1 MANTNSDVTFRGHA
15 AIIVRKL
22 QQKPLTA
29 QQILKAT
36 AGTTPHNS
44 WSLARIAERH
54 GGLVLRT
61 IDGTENR
68 DGLKRY
74 AFDPKPVTAAR
85 KATRKAPAKKAA
97 ALSVKRAAKK
107 TSR

>member
-15 AIIVRKL
+15 EIIVRKL
-22 QQKPLTA
+22 QQKPMTA

-36 AGTTPHNS
+36 NGTTPHNS

-61 IDGTENR
+61 IDGSENR
-68 DGLKRY
+68 DGGLGVLWVGWRNGH
-74 AFDPKPVTAAR
+74 AFLRTGSPWIKHAG
-85 KATRKAPAKKAA
+85 
-97 ALSVKRAAKK
+97 
-107 TSR
+107 SR

>member
-15 AIIVRKL
+15 EIIVRKL
-22 QQKPLTA
+22 QQKPMTA

-36 AGTTPHNS
+36 NGTTPHNS

-61 IDGTENR
+61 IDGSENR

-74 AFDPKPVTAAR
+74 AFDPKPVA
-85 KATRKAPAKKAA
+85 KKPAKKTAA
-97 ALSVKRAAKK
+97 AAMTVKKPAKK